1 MNNIKYE
8 VGDLIYVEES
18 IYTYKIIKI
27 EDDKYL
33 LEYKNING
41 EISTVWSDGSD
52 FEGFV
57 EGTEKYL
64 KSEIAELLKI
74 YSYEDVVDAM
84 NEILDNCL

>member
-27 EDDKYL
+27 EDDEYL